1 MGYFESDAL
10 EMLEVYLLETRQLNG
25 QLAEILLEAERE
37 GRFSESSIHSIF
49 RVMHTI
55 KSSSAMMGINGLS
68 SLAHKL
74 EDCFP
79 TTGKIWTSWSIQNR
93 NYLTFC
99 LLPLILLPRSWN
111 RWTGRIM
118 SPGIRLCLNR

>member
-55 KSSSAMMGINGLS
+55 KSSSAMMGINGLPY
-68 SLAHKL
+68 LAHML
-74 EDCFP
+74 DDLF
-79 TTGKIWTSWSIQNR
+79 S
-93 NYLTFC
+93 
-99 LLPLILLPRSWN
+99 
-111 RWTGRIM
+111 
-118 SPGIRLCLNR
+118 

>member
-25 QLAEILLEAERE
+25 QLSEILLEAERA
-37 GRFSESSIHSIF
+37 GRFNESSIHSIF

-55 KSSSAMMGINGLS
+55 KSSSAMMDINGLS

-74 EDCFP
+74 EDLFSYYRE
-79 TTGKIWTSWSIQNR
+79 IWTSWSIRNR
-93 NYLTFC
+93 TFLTFC
-99 LLPLILLPRSWN
+99 LLPLILLPRNWN
-111 RWTGRIM
+111 R
-118 SPGIRLCLNR
+118 

>member
-74 EDCFP
+74 EDLFSYYRENIDKLEHP
-79 TTGKIWTSWSIQNR
+79 KPD
-93 NYLTFC
+93 YLTFC
-99 LLPLILLPRSWN
+99 LLPLILLPRSWS

>member
-74 EDCFP
+74 EDLFSYYRENIDKLEHP
-79 TTGKIWTSWSIQNR
+79 KPE
-93 NYLTFC
+93 LFD
-99 LLPLILLPRSWN
+99 LLFAASDFITQELEQMDRELSLIH
-111 RWTGRIM
+111 I
-118 SPGIRLCLNR
+118 

>member
-25 QLAEILLEAERE
+25 QLSEILLEAERA
-37 GRFSESSIHSIF
+37 GRFNESSIHSIF

-55 KSSSAMMGINGLS
+55 KSSSAMMDINGLS

-74 EDCFP
+74 EDLFSYYY
-79 TTGKIWTSWSIQNR
+79 TGFSSLWQAPFVQLCSPFSAA
-93 NYLTFC
+93 
-99 LLPLILLPRSWN
+99 LPLH
-111 RWTGRIM
+111 
-118 SPGIRLCLNR
+118 PGTFSL